1 MRIAVVGSGIAGMAS
16 AWLLSREHEVVL
28 FEADD
33 RLGGHTDSHDVEI
46 DGQPLVVD
54 SGFIV
59 FNEKHYPLLTRLFD
73 QLDVASQPTTM
84 SFSVHDEDSGLQYN
98 AGNLRGLF
106 SQPANL
112 FSPRFLGMLADLR
125 RFYREAP
132 AVLDL
137 PAPGP
142 SLGEYLAA
150 NGYGDAF
157 RDLHLVPMASALWS
171 SPTARILDFP
181 IVHLV
186 RFMANH
192 SMMQLSGR
200 PQWRVLRGG
209 SRSYIDAF
217 KRGWSVQVR
226 LDSPVRS
233 VRAQQQPKTISVT
246 TDAGVESFDHVVLA
260 CHANDALGLLA
271 DPTDAQRDVLSAFEF
286 QDNDTILHTD
296 ASVLPPNRGA
306 WAAWN
311 VHVPSQP
318 GTDCTV
324 SYWMNALQSLQTQD
338 PLVVSLNR
346 RGDID
351 PSRILRER
359 RYRHP
364 VQSAASVDAQSRKA
378 EIQGIDGISFAG
390 AWWGHGFHEDGLRSA
405 VDVAT
410 ELGISW

>member
-16 AWLLSREHEVVL
+16 AWLLSAKHEVVL
-28 FEADD
+28 FEADS
-33 RLGGHTDSHDVEI
+33 RLGGHTDSHAVEV
-46 DGQPLVVD
+46 DGRSLVVD

-59 FNEKHYPLLTRLFD
+59 YNEQHYPLLTRLFNE
-73 QLDVASQPTTM
+73 LKVGSQPTTM
-84 SFSVHDEDSGLQYN
+84 SFSVHDEASGLQYN
-98 AGNLRGLF
+98 AGNLRDLF
-106 SQPANL
+106 CQPANL
-112 FSPRFLGMLADLR
+112 VSPRFLGMLADLR

-132 AVLDL
+132 AVLEL
-137 PAPGP
+137 PDAGP

-181 IVHLV
+181 VTHLV

-192 SMMQLSGR
+192 SMLQLTGR
-200 PQWRVLRGG
+200 PDWRVVRGG

-217 KRGWSVQVR
+217 KCEWNVQVR

-233 VRAQQQPKTISVT
+233 VRSLKQPAGIALT
-246 TDAGVESFDHVVLA
+246 TDAGVESFDRVVLA
-260 CHANDALGLLA
+260 CHADDALRLLA
-271 DPTDAQRDVLSAFEF
+271 EPTDMQADILSAFEF

-296 ASVLPPNRGA
+296 ASVLPPNRRA

-311 VHVPSQP
+311 AHVPANA
-318 GTDCTV
+318 GRDCTV
-324 SYWMNALQSLQTQD
+324 SYWMNALQSLQTRD

-346 RGDID
+346 RADID
-351 PSRILRER
+351 PARILRER

-364 VQSAASVDAQSRKA
+364 VQSAESVQAQTRKT
-378 EIQGIDGISFAG
+378 EIQGLGGICFAG

-405 VDVAT
+405 VDVAVQ
-410 ELGISW
+410 LGVSW